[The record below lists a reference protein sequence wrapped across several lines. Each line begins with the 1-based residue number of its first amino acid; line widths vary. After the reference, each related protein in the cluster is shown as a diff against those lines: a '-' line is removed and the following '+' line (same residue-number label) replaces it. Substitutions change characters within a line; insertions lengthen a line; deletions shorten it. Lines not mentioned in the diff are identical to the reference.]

1 MPFNKT
7 TAMDNARLSIND
19 QEVEFSVTEGTENEV
34 GFDIRKL
41 RGSTG
46 TITIDPGFANTGSC
60 KSQVTFINGEEGIL
74 RYRGYAIEDLAE
86 HSSFLDVAYLLIYG
100 ELPTRA
106 ELDAFHVEITRHSLL
121 HEDMKKFFEGYPA
134 TAPPMSVLS
143 TIVSSLSAYYPSGDS
158 DEEINQNVIR
168 LLAKLNTIAAFSYKK
183 SIGQP
188 YIYPRNDFSYAADF
202 MHMMFAVPS
211 ENYELDELLV
221 KTLDMLLILHA
232 DHEQNCSTSTVR
244 MVGSSGADLFS
255 SISAGISALS
265 GPLHGGANTAVID
278 MLEMIRKDGS
288 NFQKYVEKAK
298 DKNDPFRLMG
308 FGHRVYKN
316 FDPRAR
322 VIKKIADEVLGQL
335 GIDDPLLDLAK
346 QLERIALEDE
356 YFVARGLYPNVD
368 FYSGILYRAM
378 GIPTNMF
385 TVMFA
390 LGRLPG
396 WIAQWL
402 EMKNDPDTRI
412 YRPRQIY
419 TGHNAREYVQI
430 GRRTHQN

>member
-1 MPFNKT
+1 
-7 TAMDNARLSIND
+7 MDNARLTIND
-19 QEVEFSVTEGTENEV
+19 QDIDLPITVGTENEV
-34 GFDIRKL
+34 GFGIGKL
-41 RGSTG
+41 RGQTG
-46 TITIDPGFANTGSC
+46 AITVDPGFANTGSC
-60 KSQVTFINGEEGIL
+60 ESAITFIDGEKGIL
-74 RYRGYAIEDLAE
+74 RYRGYSIEDLAE

-100 ELPTRA
+100 QLPTRD
-106 ELDAFHVEITRHSLL
+106 ELDVFHTEIARHSLL
-121 HEDMKKFFEGYPA
+121 HEDMKRFFEGYPA
-134 TAPPMSVLS
+134 SAPPMSVLS
-143 TIVSSLSAYYPSGDS
+143 AIVSSLSAYYPNGQS
-158 DEEINQNVIR
+158 EEDVNLNIIR
-168 LLAKLNTIAAFSYKK
+168 LLAKLNTIAAFSFKK

-188 YIYPRNDFSYAADF
+188 YIYPRNDLSYAGDF
-202 MHMMFAVPS
+202 LHMMFAVPS
-211 ENYELDELLV
+211 EEYEVNELLV
-221 KTLDMLLILHA
+221 RTLDMLLILHA

-278 MLEMIRKDGS
+278 MLEMIRRDGS
-288 NFQKYVEKAK
+288 NFQKYVGKAK

-322 VIKKIADEVLGQL
+322 VIKKTADEVLGQL
-335 GIDDPLLDLAK
+335 GIDDPLLDIAK

-396 WIAQWL
+396 WISQYM
-402 EMKNDPDTRI
+402 EMKNDPATRI
-412 YRPRQIY
+412 NRPRQIY
-419 TGHNAREYVQI
+419 IGQNHREYIQI
-430 GRRTHQN
+430 GRRANAT

>member
-1 MPFNKT
+1 
-7 TAMDNARLSIND
+7 MDNALLSIND
-19 QEVEFSVTEGTENEV
+19 QEVEFPVTEGTENEV

-60 KSQVTFINGEEGIL
+60 KSGITFINGEEGIL

-100 ELPTRA
+100 ELPTRD

-158 DEEINQNVIR
+158 DEEINLNVVR

-188 YIYPRNDFSYAADF
+188 YIYPRNDLSYAADF

-255 SISAGISALS
+255 AISAGISALS

-278 MLEMIRKDGS
+278 MLEMIRQDGS

-430 GRRTHQN
+430 GRRAN

>member
-1 MPFNKT
+1 
-7 TAMDNARLSIND
+7 MDNARLSVDD
-19 QEVEFSVTEGTENEV
+19 QEVEFPVTVGTENEV

-46 TITIDPGFANTGSC
+46 TITVDPGFANTGSC
-60 KSQVTFINGEEGIL
+60 KSDITFINGEEGIL
-74 RYRGYAIEDLAE
+74 RYRGYSIEDLAQ
-86 HSSFLDVAYLLIYG
+86 HSTFLDVAYMLIYG
-100 ELPTRA
+100 ELPTRD
-106 ELDAFHVEITRHSLL
+106 ELDAFNNEIARHSLL

-134 TAPPMSVLS
+134 SAPPMSVLS
-143 TIVSSLSAYYPSGDS
+143 TIVASLSAYYPNGQSED
-158 DEEINQNVIR
+158 DVNLNIIR
-168 LLAKLNTIAAFSYKK
+168 LIAKLNTIAAFSFKK

-188 YIYPRNDFSYAADF
+188 YIYPRNDLSYAADF
-202 MHMMFAVPS
+202 LHMMFAVPS
-211 ENYELDELLV
+211 EEYEVDELIV

-255 SISAGISALS
+255 AISAGINALS

-278 MLEMIRKDGS
+278 MLEMIRQDGS

-356 YFVARGLYPNVD
+356 YFAARGLYPNVD

-419 TGHNAREYVQI
+419 TGYNAREYVQI
-430 GRRTHQN
+430 GRRAN